1 MSLLQR
7 RRGGMSGESADE
19 ALDRMIAQTQEE
31 GERRRALSAPR
42 RMEGGVRRLEIQAGA
57 EGDGRAQGR
66 EGEVA
71 RPAGL
76 PQALGPEAPPVA
88 AQQELP
94 GGGRSTMVVG
104 PLLRGV
110 AQDVAGAVGNQLQAL
125 GTLFPGAQ
133 VRSCVPQ
140 GGPPG
145 VLPLQGLHAELH
157 QRSGQGINDQGG
169 GCPSGGHVGGAML
182 GPLAEPLPPLVA
194 FQLPQ
199 QQQMGSAASPHPPA
213 FHPSGSQ
220 PAQGLGVMV
229 TPVREPRDLQSVPM
243 VSPVP
248 MQMVSPV
255 PMQALAGGG
264 NPAPVGT
271 DPSGGTQM
279 MMDPAAMAVEEIR
292 KRVMREAE
300 EAFAKEV
307 RRLQG
312 QTEETQ
318 SYQSASSGAGQGQA
332 VVGQALGTSQPLGGV
347 GGMPSPPPGIDP
359 GFQGRN
365 QAGLAQPGPSL
376 TEALR
381 ALELPKL
388 PTPGSEGASIQF
400 GDWMTVVHPLMSA
413 LSGSAGEWWSL
424 TVKTVEH
431 HYQQWLVATPLEKL
445 RMKPGSP
452 VIGEGYARLEQRSV
466 SMLLAALPEGL
477 RQDVIASRRLSTV
490 GILFRLFTTFQP
502 GGSGERTGLIKSI
515 SEAKVPAGLV
525 ELLGSVRQWR
535 RSVGRSEELSVT
547 VDPLV
552 LTGVLSKFAD
562 GASRLGGSQVA
573 FRLATMRQQLD
584 VDRAPSLGSVKE
596 WAEYIQAELEEL
608 ANAQTAGKATPS
620 NPPALAPVLTQGNPA
635 VKAFT
640 GEGQKPWERPEG
652 EKAPCRFWGTDEGCR
667 RGEKCGF
674 AHAWGTLE
682 KSSRCL
688 LCSSTGHRKRDCPTA
703 KPKDGNGWTQKGDRK
718 VAKVLN
724 KKGEKSTEKESQK
737 ESTVVKEA
745 AEENPQPEKRSEGSQ
760 PKQEGDLVQN
770 LNGLVKSMTSIK
782 SVFIKT
788 VKMDKECGGEYA
800 LLDGGATHALR
811 QAKSSEVP
819 HLWPVQVEMAMGSV
833 TLYRCAAH
841 NTLLALDNV
850 EPIIPLRL
858 LVDHGFKIDWQ
869 KDRCDISHPKHGNLQ
884 CVRRQ
889 GCPVMDRSEALS
901 LLESLENGGVGDYCE
916 PPAQEIEWWKEKYP
930 QVPERIWSLMRGQG
944 LNWEEIASP
953 LPWNR
958 AKRRRLERARG
969 GVVIHLFSGSGGES
983 RRWRDLTGSDTEVL
997 TVDIS
1002 SNAQEDLH
1010 AAGVW
1015 AYLWG
1020 LAERGRIRM
1029 ITAGPPC
1036 RTVSRLRHKIPGP
1049 RPLRGRKNHRFALD
1063 ELTEREMTKVDGDTA
1078 LWLKTLGLYEKS
1090 QEGMVANGI
1099 LGQCGLLVESPQDPC
1114 EYVEDGKEY
1123 PSFWEWEETE
1133 DFLKRNPDMFKVRVD
1148 QGALGHPR
1156 PKPTTL
1162 LTNIV
1167 QLKELD
1173 GITSKESGESVC
1185 MDLRERL
1192 KQTASWSAWAPG
1204 LMAALKIV
1212 IPKFLASQAQQPMLS
1227 KLDLAG
1233 WKKHLQAQHVPYRRD
1248 CKVCLETMGSAEPHR
1263 RKRGQESAFV
1273 MSVDICGPFKKGTDL
1288 GVSKRRKVKYAL
1300 LATIPVPQW
1309 PSPGE
1314 KEDSTEAVE
1323 PQKEEV
1329 VPEAEEVEA
1338 SGELLLAPEPR
1349 DLIPEEE
1356 ARKRNQAWEEF
1367 VKKEV
1372 KEISKDVPVV
1382 NITFME
1388 PLASRHQNEITKA
1401 LSKVHARAKS
1411 LGIPIYRVHSDR
1423 ERSFTTNHV
1432 AKWCE
1437 MRQVHQTFNAG
1448 DEPEANGRIEGEI
1461 NQFKRRLRLLLA
1473 ETGVSHDYWPCAARH
1488 GVEERLRAQMRKLG
1502 AKCKEM
1508 PPFAVLAQV
1517 KAKLW
1522 HRRKEGA
1529 LSSPY
1534 KTLRIMGPSP
1544 QMTNGWVALDEEA
1557 NLVQH
1562 ARSVF
1567 IPDPLGETAR
1577 LELET
1582 VDDPKDPPKRR
1593 LNGKQPLVVE
1603 VSKIPLPPPRE
1614 DRELESLLAVA
1625 DAEEEDGYEPSILSD
1640 SELVPPEAELGLPAL
1655 MALRAGGESLVD
1667 GTQLEGWG
1675 EIEKTEVEEYVNE
1688 LRYQHWNLRKLL
1700 QEQVNAVAGT
1710 EEEGAAQ
1717 GQVVQHVSTQVRWLE
1732 SELEHYSRIEEEG
1745 AKVEALEAEEC
1756 ERHARIAALST
1767 DGQPGDENQGVSR
1780 PPTVLQTYTIPLTM
1794 VKRDME
1800 SWIEPIKAEY
1810 NPLVYES
1817 QAVKPVKLSE
1827 LEAMEGYQDMELAP
1841 SKLVATVKS
1850 PNGKRKA
1857 RIVIC
1862 GNLVTK
1868 AHEDGNKTQATP
1880 VTAADLYAGG
1890 ADATAIRCMVRKTAM
1905 MDGWDMGV
1913 LDIKGAFL
1921 LAPRRREQECLMM
1934 TIPPKLLV
1942 QAGICPPEE
1951 RWVIQK
1957 AMYGLKTSP
1966 ADWSSF
1972 RDQRVK
1978 KFEWSSNGRS
1988 FWMRQTVEPNVW
2000 QLVSSEEPG
2009 RADSDERVE
2018 GFCTFYVDDVL
2029 VCGPTEVI
2037 KGCLNRINQEWN
2049 CSEAEYLSEKGMLRF
2064 CGMELKLHPR
2074 GGILLSQESYTKDVL
2089 DRYPDVPEA
2098 LVPIARTE
2106 DVEESPPEPADVKR
2120 AQTLVGEL
2128 LWVSTKTRPDVAYAV
2143 SWMGSRASK
2152 CPKRVCQLGRQTLG
2166 YLKATVGHGLLY
2178 QKCQEAD
2185 RGPNGNLAFC
2195 RDANTLEVHSDASF
2209 GPGGERLRSRAL
2221 HEAVQQEVWKV
2232 KHMAGVELA
2241 ADFLTKPITVGATWP
2256 RFRRFAGLYDM
2267 AEPEDLETLKKI
2279 GICREWALK
2288 GLTVAVELE
2297 RNYCP
2302 SGCPSV
2308 RALRAEAMAT
2318 SVADAGGEGGD
2329 GPGDGGDDRKPWP
2342 KSSMDD
2348 DIYTGE
2354 KKKRKRKKK
2363 NKAAKADQGEEKGP
2377 SAEAC
2382 DEEEKEDEWP
2392 SWENRKLEESE
2403 ETVAG
2408 EPGPVT
2414 LMQATPKTATSAA
2427 PLPAPLP
2434 PQDNEPTGE
2443 EVPTATG
2450 SQPASSQGPENPD
2463 GTTYTVRGHGRRDIE
2478 SGFFWGGEKIVVS
2491 FVNADGDLEIRRG
2504 DGLIEIRPL
2513 DEPEGKGK
2521 GKNGPEVI
2529 SSGEENEEA
2538 NSDPTGP
2545 KGKGKPVPEPLLPPR
2560 RGSVGSSTAS
2570 GDGLGSST
2578 DRPVPSGDRRQS
2590 LGKGKGQGTTPGAAE
2605 DDDDDA
2611 WGNWTSQ
2618 GLHGAGEPEGE
2629 PPAED
2634 HPPDEEENE
2643 DYDIHAR
2650 KDLDDG
2656 SGTKRPPPDSGS
2668 YSMKAMCGDLLPLR
2682 VTVGFE
2688 EDTNRRFVKTDRW
2701 DVEPANPATSRWTGW
2716 TFFRL
2721 KNETGTVHD
2730 RTVSRS
2736 SSDDARGEGHRFHLP
2751 ERDGAGEPHDRG
2763 ELQPAVLRL
2772 PDGAEG
2778 HLGLLPDLPGGEE
2791 NRVDVSRAATAKSYA
2806 PLPTQRAPAVRP
2818 KAQTSAGRRAQ
2829 PVLADL
2835 QRRDGLPPAEEELS
2849 DGGSWSEVSGETW

>member
-1 MSLLQR
+1 M
-7 RRGGMSGESADE
+7 
-19 ALDRMIAQTQEE
+19 
-31 GERRRALSAPR
+31 
-42 RMEGGVRRLEIQAGA
+42 
-57 EGDGRAQGR
+57 
-66 EGEVA
+66 
-71 RPAGL
+71 
-76 PQALGPEAPPVA
+76 
-88 AQQELP
+88 
-94 GGGRSTMVVG
+94 
-104 PLLRGV
+104 
-110 AQDVAGAVGNQLQAL
+110 
-125 GTLFPGAQ
+125 
-133 VRSCVPQ
+133 
-140 GGPPG
+140 
-145 VLPLQGLHAELH
+145 
-157 QRSGQGINDQGG
+157 
-169 GCPSGGHVGGAML
+169 
-182 GPLAEPLPPLVA
+182 
-194 FQLPQ
+194 
-199 QQQMGSAASPHPPA
+199 
-213 FHPSGSQ
+213 
-220 PAQGLGVMV
+220 

-264 NPAPVGT
+264 NAAPVGT
-271 DPSGGTQM
+271 DPLGGTQM
-279 MMDPAAMAVEEIR
+279 RMDPAAMAVEEIR

-318 SYQSASSGAGQGQA
+318 SYQSASKGQA

-400 GDWMTVVHPLMSA
+400 GDWMTVVHPLMSD
-413 LSGSAGEWWSL
+413 LSGSAGGWWSL

-788 VKMDKECGGEYA
+788 VKMDEECGGEYA

-930 QVPERIWSLMRGQG
+930 QVPERNWSLMRGQG

-1049 RPLRGRKNHRFALD
+1049 RPLRGRRNHRFALD
-1063 ELTEREMTKVDGDTA
+1063 DLTEREMTKVDGDTA

-1090 QEGMVANGI
+1090 QEGMAANGI

-1314 KEDSTEAVE
+1314 KEDSTAAVE

-1338 SGELLLAPEPR
+1338 SGELLLDPEPR

-1675 EIEKTEVEEYVNE
+1675 RSK
-1688 LRYQHWNLRKLL
+1688 RRK
-1700 QEQVNAVAGT
+1700 
-1710 EEEGAAQ
+1710 
-1717 GQVVQHVSTQVRWLE
+1717 
-1732 SELEHYSRIEEEG
+1732 
-1745 AKVEALEAEEC
+1745 
-1756 ERHARIAALST
+1756 
-1767 DGQPGDENQGVSR
+1767 
-1780 PPTVLQTYTIPLTM
+1780 
-1794 VKRDME
+1794 
-1800 SWIEPIKAEY
+1800 
-1810 NPLVYES
+1810 
-1817 QAVKPVKLSE
+1817 
-1827 LEAMEGYQDMELAP
+1827 
-1841 SKLVATVKS
+1841 
-1850 PNGKRKA
+1850 
-1857 RIVIC
+1857 
-1862 GNLVTK
+1862 
-1868 AHEDGNKTQATP
+1868 
-1880 VTAADLYAGG
+1880 
-1890 ADATAIRCMVRKTAM
+1890 
-1905 MDGWDMGV
+1905 
-1913 LDIKGAFL
+1913 
-1921 LAPRRREQECLMM
+1921 
-1934 TIPPKLLV
+1934 
-1942 QAGICPPEE
+1942 
-1951 RWVIQK
+1951 
-1957 AMYGLKTSP
+1957 
-1966 ADWSSF
+1966 
-1972 RDQRVK
+1972 
-1978 KFEWSSNGRS
+1978 
-1988 FWMRQTVEPNVW
+1988 
-2000 QLVSSEEPG
+2000 
-2009 RADSDERVE
+2009 
-2018 GFCTFYVDDVL
+2018 
-2029 VCGPTEVI
+2029 
-2037 KGCLNRINQEWN
+2037 
-2049 CSEAEYLSEKGMLRF
+2049 
-2064 CGMELKLHPR
+2064 
-2074 GGILLSQESYTKDVL
+2074 
-2089 DRYPDVPEA
+2089 
-2098 LVPIARTE
+2098 
-2106 DVEESPPEPADVKR
+2106 
-2120 AQTLVGEL
+2120 
-2128 LWVSTKTRPDVAYAV
+2128 
-2143 SWMGSRASK
+2143 
-2152 CPKRVCQLGRQTLG
+2152 
-2166 YLKATVGHGLLY
+2166 
-2178 QKCQEAD
+2178 
-2185 RGPNGNLAFC
+2185 
-2195 RDANTLEVHSDASF
+2195 
-2209 GPGGERLRSRAL
+2209 
-2221 HEAVQQEVWKV
+2221 
-2232 KHMAGVELA
+2232 
-2241 ADFLTKPITVGATWP
+2241 
-2256 RFRRFAGLYDM
+2256 
-2267 AEPEDLETLKKI
+2267 
-2279 GICREWALK
+2279 
-2288 GLTVAVELE
+2288 
-2297 RNYCP
+2297 
-2302 SGCPSV
+2302 
-2308 RALRAEAMAT
+2308 
-2318 SVADAGGEGGD
+2318 
-2329 GPGDGGDDRKPWP
+2329 
-2342 KSSMDD
+2342 
-2348 DIYTGE
+2348 
-2354 KKKRKRKKK
+2354 
-2363 NKAAKADQGEEKGP
+2363 
-2377 SAEAC
+2377 
-2382 DEEEKEDEWP
+2382 
-2392 SWENRKLEESE
+2392 
-2403 ETVAG
+2403 
-2408 EPGPVT
+2408 
-2414 LMQATPKTATSAA
+2414 
-2427 PLPAPLP
+2427 
-2434 PQDNEPTGE
+2434 
-2443 EVPTATG
+2443 
-2450 SQPASSQGPENPD
+2450 
-2463 GTTYTVRGHGRRDIE
+2463 
-2478 SGFFWGGEKIVVS
+2478 
-2491 FVNADGDLEIRRG
+2491 
-2504 DGLIEIRPL
+2504 
-2513 DEPEGKGK
+2513 
-2521 GKNGPEVI
+2521 
-2529 SSGEENEEA
+2529 
-2538 NSDPTGP
+2538 
-2545 KGKGKPVPEPLLPPR
+2545 
-2560 RGSVGSSTAS
+2560 
-2570 GDGLGSST
+2570 
-2578 DRPVPSGDRRQS
+2578 
-2590 LGKGKGQGTTPGAAE
+2590 
-2605 DDDDDA
+2605 
-2611 WGNWTSQ
+2611 
-2618 GLHGAGEPEGE
+2618 
-2629 PPAED
+2629 
-2634 HPPDEEENE
+2634 
-2643 DYDIHAR
+2643 
-2650 KDLDDG
+2650 
-2656 SGTKRPPPDSGS
+2656 
-2668 YSMKAMCGDLLPLR
+2668 
-2682 VTVGFE
+2682 
-2688 EDTNRRFVKTDRW
+2688 
-2701 DVEPANPATSRWTGW
+2701 
-2716 TFFRL
+2716 
-2721 KNETGTVHD
+2721 
-2730 RTVSRS
+2730 
-2736 SSDDARGEGHRFHLP
+2736 
-2751 ERDGAGEPHDRG
+2751 
-2763 ELQPAVLRL
+2763 
-2772 PDGAEG
+2772 
-2778 HLGLLPDLPGGEE
+2778 
-2791 NRVDVSRAATAKSYA
+2791 
-2806 PLPTQRAPAVRP
+2806 
-2818 KAQTSAGRRAQ
+2818 
-2829 PVLADL
+2829 
-2835 QRRDGLPPAEEELS
+2835 
-2849 DGGSWSEVSGETW
+2849 

>member
-199 QQQMGSAASPHPPA
+199 QQQMGSAASPHPPV

-400 GDWMTVVHPLMSA
+400 GDWMTVVHPLMSD

-841 NTLLALDNV
+841 NTLLALNNV

-944 LNWEEIASP
+944 LNWEEITSP

-1372 KEISKDVPVV
+1372 KEISKDVPLV

-1388 PLASRHQNEITKA
+1388 PL
-1401 LSKVHARAKS
+1401 
-1411 LGIPIYRVHSDR
+1411 
-1423 ERSFTTNHV
+1423 
-1432 AKWCE
+1432 
-1437 MRQVHQTFNAG
+1437 VHQTFNAG

-1473 ETGVSHDYWPCAARH
+1473 ETGVSHDYWRCAARH

-1688 LRYQHWNLRKLL
+1688 LRYQHCNLRKLL

-1827 LEAMEGYQDMELAP
+1827 LE
-1841 SKLVATVKS
+1841 
-1850 PNGKRKA
+1850 
-1857 RIVIC
+1857 
-1862 GNLVTK
+1862 

-2209 GPGGERLRSRAL
+2209 GPGGERSYLTQMDRGDRDISGCAL
-2221 HEAVQQEVWKV
+2221 
-2232 KHMAGVELA
+2232 GRC
-2241 ADFLTKPITVGATWP
+2241 TK
-2256 RFRRFAGLYDM
+2256 RYNRFAGLYDM

-2297 RNYCP
+2297 RWKPTTEEHHRIRNYCP

-2382 DEEEKEDEWP
+2382 DGEEKEDEWP

-2668 YSMKAMCGDLLPLR
+2668 YSMKAM
-2682 VTVGFE
+2682 
-2688 EDTNRRFVKTDRW
+2688 
-2701 DVEPANPATSRWTGW
+2701 
-2716 TFFRL
+2716 
-2721 KNETGTVHD
+2721 
-2730 RTVSRS
+2730 
-2736 SSDDARGEGHRFHLP
+2736 
-2751 ERDGAGEPHDRG
+2751 
-2763 ELQPAVLRL
+2763 
-2772 PDGAEG
+2772 
-2778 HLGLLPDLPGGEE
+2778 
-2791 NRVDVSRAATAKSYA
+2791 
-2806 PLPTQRAPAVRP
+2806 
-2818 KAQTSAGRRAQ
+2818 
-2829 PVLADL
+2829 
-2835 QRRDGLPPAEEELS
+2835 
-2849 DGGSWSEVSGETW
+2849 

>member
-1 MSLLQR
+1 
-7 RRGGMSGESADE
+7 
-19 ALDRMIAQTQEE
+19 
-31 GERRRALSAPR
+31 
-42 RMEGGVRRLEIQAGA
+42 
-57 EGDGRAQGR
+57 
-66 EGEVA
+66 
-71 RPAGL
+71 
-76 PQALGPEAPPVA
+76 
-88 AQQELP
+88 
-94 GGGRSTMVVG
+94 
-104 PLLRGV
+104 
-110 AQDVAGAVGNQLQAL
+110 
-125 GTLFPGAQ
+125 
-133 VRSCVPQ
+133 
-140 GGPPG
+140 
-145 VLPLQGLHAELH
+145 
-157 QRSGQGINDQGG
+157 
-169 GCPSGGHVGGAML
+169 
-182 GPLAEPLPPLVA
+182 
-194 FQLPQ
+194 
-199 QQQMGSAASPHPPA
+199 
-213 FHPSGSQ
+213 
-220 PAQGLGVMV
+220 
-229 TPVREPRDLQSVPM
+229 
-243 VSPVP
+243 
-248 MQMVSPV
+248 
-255 PMQALAGGG
+255 MQALAGGG

-359 GFQGRN
+359 GFQRRN

-400 GDWMTVVHPLMSA
+400 GDWMTVVHPLMSD

-562 GASRLGGSQVA
+562 GASKLGGSQVA

-688 LCSSTGHRKRDCPTA
+688 FCSSTGHRKRDCPTA

-788 VKMDKECGGEYA
+788 VKMDEECGGEYA

-1049 RPLRGRKNHRFALD
+1049 RPLRGRRNHRFALD
-1063 ELTEREMTKVDGDTA
+1063 DLTEREMTKVDGDTA

-1090 QEGMVANGI
+1090 REGMVANGI

-1114 EYVEDGKEY
+1114 EYMEDGKEY

-1314 KEDSTEAVE
+1314 KEDSTAAVE

-1338 SGELLLAPEPR
+1338 SGELLLDPEPR

-1544 QMTNGWVALDEEA
+1544 QMTNGWVAPDEEA

-1810 NPLVYES
+1810 NQLVYES

-1827 LEAMEGYQDMELAP
+1827 LE
-1841 SKLVATVKS
+1841 
-1850 PNGKRKA
+1850 
-1857 RIVIC
+1857 
-1862 GNLVTK
+1862 

-1905 MDGWDMGV
+1905 IDGWDMGV

-1934 TIPPKLLV
+1934 TIPSKLLV

-1957 AMYGLKTSP
+1957 AMYGLETSP

-2064 CGMELKLHPR
+2064 CGMELKLHP
-2074 GGILLSQESYTKDVL
+2074 
-2089 DRYPDVPEA
+2089 
-2098 LVPIARTE
+2098 
-2106 DVEESPPEPADVKR
+2106 
-2120 AQTLVGEL
+2120 
-2128 LWVSTKTRPDVAYAV
+2128 
-2143 SWMGSRASK
+2143 
-2152 CPKRVCQLGRQTLG
+2152 
-2166 YLKATVGHGLLY
+2166 
-2178 QKCQEAD
+2178 
-2185 RGPNGNLAFC
+2185 
-2195 RDANTLEVHSDASF
+2195 
-2209 GPGGERLRSRAL
+2209 
-2221 HEAVQQEVWKV
+2221 
-2232 KHMAGVELA
+2232 
-2241 ADFLTKPITVGATWP
+2241 
-2256 RFRRFAGLYDM
+2256 FAGLYDM

-2279 GICREWALK
+2279 GAQVFNS
-2288 GLTVAVELE
+2288 GVTVAGF

-2302 SGCPSV
+2302 SGCPNV

-2342 KSSMDD
+2342 KSSMYD

-2363 NKAAKADQGEEKGP
+2363 NKAAKADQSEEKGP
-2377 SAEAC
+2377 SAEAF

-2513 DEPEGKGK
+2513 AEPEGKGK

-2545 KGKGKPVPEPLLPPR
+2545 KGKGKPVPEPLLPPS

-2578 DRPVPSGDRRQS
+2578 DRPAPSGDRRQS
-2590 LGKGKGQGTTPGAAE
+2590 LGKGKGQGKTPGAAE
-2605 DDDDDA
+2605 DDEDDS
-2611 WGNWTSQ
+2611 WGKWTSQ

-2656 SGTKRPPPDSGS
+2656 SGTKRPPPDGGS
-2668 YSMKAMCGDLLPLR
+2668 YSMKAMRVTVDAAMAPWELPEFSTPPPTGKKDRWESSWIQRGWLVRVHRDPRKRTFQPIHRASPVAGGDLLPLR

-2701 DVEPANPATSRWTGW
+2701 DVEPVNPATSRWTGW

-2736 SSDDARGEGHRFHLP
+2736 SGDDARGEGHRFHLP
-2751 ERDGAGEPHDRG
+2751 ERDGAGGPHDRG

-2806 PLPTQRAPAVRP
+2806 PLPTPRAPAVRP

-2849 DGGSWSEVSGETW
+2849 DGGSWSEDQNTIEQLMHQKFEIEQEYQVAQDREMMLQIQISELDHDRTEKQEQLREKEIEREKEALPKLQRAREEIELINKESEVLKTRKESYQEKLEEYNSRLKEVEQEMENNRDICKVYDSELNKIKEDPERIQKQAPPRCWGHENPEHHQ

>member
-1 MSLLQR
+1 
-7 RRGGMSGESADE
+7 MSGESADE

-42 RMEGGVRRLEIQAGA
+42 RMEGGVRRLELQAGT
-57 EGDGRAQGR
+57 EGDGRVQGR

-88 AQQELP
+88 AQQGLP

-145 VLPLQGLHAELH
+145 VLPLQGLHAELP

-169 GCPSGGHVGGAML
+169 GCPGGGHMGGAML

-199 QQQMGSAASPHPPA
+199 QQQMGSAASPHPPV

-255 PMQALAGGG
+255 PMQAVAGGG

-300 EAFAKEV
+300 EVFAKEV

-332 VVGQALGTSQPLGGV
+332 VLGQALGTSQPLGGA

-359 GFQGRN
+359 GFQGRS

-400 GDWMTVVHPLMSA
+400 GDWMTVVHPLMSD

-477 RQDVIASRRLSTV
+477 RQDVVASRRLSTV

-584 VDRAPSLGSVKE
+584 VDRAPNLGSVKE

-737 ESTVVKEA
+737 ESTAVKEA
-745 AEENPQPEKRSEGSQ
+745 AEENPQPEKKSEGSQ

-788 VKMDKECGGEYA
+788 VKMDEECGGEYA

-889 GCPVMDRSEALS
+889 GCPVMNRSEALS
-901 LLESLENGGVGDYCE
+901 LLESLENGGVGDHCE

-1036 RTVSRLRHKIPGP
+1036 RTVSRLRHKVPGP
-1049 RPLRGRKNHRFALD
+1049 RPLRGRRNHRFSLD
-1063 ELTEREMTKVDGDTA
+1063 DLTVTEREVTKVDGDTA

-1090 QEGMVANGI
+1090 QEGMGANGI

-1133 DFLKRNPDMFKVRVD
+1133 DFLERNPDMFKVRVD
-1148 QGALGHPR
+1148 QGALGHQR

-1162 LTNIV
+1162 LTNIA

-1263 RKRGQESAFV
+1263 RKKGQESAFV

-1338 SGELLLAPEPR
+1338 SGELLLDPEPR
-1349 DLIPEEE
+1349 DLIPEDE

-1367 VKKEV
+1367 AKKEV

-1423 ERSFTTNHV
+1423 ERAFTTNHV

-1437 MRQVHQTFNAG
+1437 MRQFHQTFNAG

-1614 DRELESLLAVA
+1614 DRELQSLLAVA
-1625 DAEEEDGYEPSILSD
+1625 NAEEDDGYEPSILDD
-1640 SELVPPEAELGLPAL
+1640 SELVPPEADFGLPAL

-1675 EIEKTEVEEYVNE
+1675 EIEKTEVEDYVNE
-1688 LRYQHWNLRKLL
+1688 FRYQHWNLRKLL

-1732 SELEHYSRIEEEG
+1732 SELEHYSQIEEER

-1767 DGQPGDENQGVSR
+1767 DGQPEDQNQGVSR

-1800 SWIEPIKAEY
+1800 S
-1810 NPLVYES
+1810 LC
-1817 QAVKPVKLSE
+1817 
-1827 LEAMEGYQDMELAP
+1827 M
-1841 SKLVATVKS
+1841 
-1850 PNGKRKA
+1850 KA
-1857 RIVIC
+1857 R
-1862 GNLVTK
+1862 
-1868 AHEDGNKTQATP
+1868 
-1880 VTAADLYAGG
+1880 
-1890 ADATAIRCMVRKTAM
+1890 R
-1905 MDGWDMGV
+1905 
-1913 LDIKGAFL
+1913 
-1921 LAPRRREQECLMM
+1921 
-1934 TIPPKLLV
+1934 
-1942 QAGICPPEE
+1942 
-1951 RWVIQK
+1951 
-1957 AMYGLKTSP
+1957 
-1966 ADWSSF
+1966 
-1972 RDQRVK
+1972 
-1978 KFEWSSNGRS
+1978 
-1988 FWMRQTVEPNVW
+1988 
-2000 QLVSSEEPG
+2000 
-2009 RADSDERVE
+2009 
-2018 GFCTFYVDDVL
+2018 
-2029 VCGPTEVI
+2029 
-2037 KGCLNRINQEWN
+2037 
-2049 CSEAEYLSEKGMLRF
+2049 
-2064 CGMELKLHPR
+2064 
-2074 GGILLSQESYTKDVL
+2074 
-2089 DRYPDVPEA
+2089 
-2098 LVPIARTE
+2098 
-2106 DVEESPPEPADVKR
+2106 
-2120 AQTLVGEL
+2120 
-2128 LWVSTKTRPDVAYAV
+2128 
-2143 SWMGSRASK
+2143 
-2152 CPKRVCQLGRQTLG
+2152 
-2166 YLKATVGHGLLY
+2166 
-2178 QKCQEAD
+2178 
-2185 RGPNGNLAFC
+2185 
-2195 RDANTLEVHSDASF
+2195 
-2209 GPGGERLRSRAL
+2209 
-2221 HEAVQQEVWKV
+2221 
-2232 KHMAGVELA
+2232 
-2241 ADFLTKPITVGATWP
+2241 
-2256 RFRRFAGLYDM
+2256 
-2267 AEPEDLETLKKI
+2267 
-2279 GICREWALK
+2279 
-2288 GLTVAVELE
+2288 
-2297 RNYCP
+2297 
-2302 SGCPSV
+2302 
-2308 RALRAEAMAT
+2308 
-2318 SVADAGGEGGD
+2318 
-2329 GPGDGGDDRKPWP
+2329 
-2342 KSSMDD
+2342 
-2348 DIYTGE
+2348 
-2354 KKKRKRKKK
+2354 
-2363 NKAAKADQGEEKGP
+2363 
-2377 SAEAC
+2377 
-2382 DEEEKEDEWP
+2382 
-2392 SWENRKLEESE
+2392 
-2403 ETVAG
+2403 
-2408 EPGPVT
+2408 
-2414 LMQATPKTATSAA
+2414 
-2427 PLPAPLP
+2427 
-2434 PQDNEPTGE
+2434 
-2443 EVPTATG
+2443 
-2450 SQPASSQGPENPD
+2450 
-2463 GTTYTVRGHGRRDIE
+2463 
-2478 SGFFWGGEKIVVS
+2478 
-2491 FVNADGDLEIRRG
+2491 
-2504 DGLIEIRPL
+2504 
-2513 DEPEGKGK
+2513 
-2521 GKNGPEVI
+2521 
-2529 SSGEENEEA
+2529 
-2538 NSDPTGP
+2538 
-2545 KGKGKPVPEPLLPPR
+2545 
-2560 RGSVGSSTAS
+2560 
-2570 GDGLGSST
+2570 
-2578 DRPVPSGDRRQS
+2578 
-2590 LGKGKGQGTTPGAAE
+2590 
-2605 DDDDDA
+2605 
-2611 WGNWTSQ
+2611 
-2618 GLHGAGEPEGE
+2618 
-2629 PPAED
+2629 
-2634 HPPDEEENE
+2634 
-2643 DYDIHAR
+2643 
-2650 KDLDDG
+2650 
-2656 SGTKRPPPDSGS
+2656 
-2668 YSMKAMCGDLLPLR
+2668 
-2682 VTVGFE
+2682 
-2688 EDTNRRFVKTDRW
+2688 
-2701 DVEPANPATSRWTGW
+2701 
-2716 TFFRL
+2716 
-2721 KNETGTVHD
+2721 
-2730 RTVSRS
+2730 
-2736 SSDDARGEGHRFHLP
+2736 
-2751 ERDGAGEPHDRG
+2751 
-2763 ELQPAVLRL
+2763 
-2772 PDGAEG
+2772 
-2778 HLGLLPDLPGGEE
+2778 
-2791 NRVDVSRAATAKSYA
+2791 
-2806 PLPTQRAPAVRP
+2806 
-2818 KAQTSAGRRAQ
+2818 
-2829 PVLADL
+2829 
-2835 QRRDGLPPAEEELS
+2835 
-2849 DGGSWSEVSGETW
+2849 